1 MILTQDLLRLNKRVW
16 GAEWIFKG
24 VGVGCLKEKLFIHHK
39 KKKYLFT
46 KLVLNYRP
54 RRKKQRTKQNKKLKR
69 VVLVIKDG
77 FSVYDPLKCLN
88 SQTVHSVSPIFPC
101 YFLGRSLSLRG
112 RYLNLLS
119 MLSEN
124 WVYWVGRRTGMG
136 GDFIPIPCNH
146 GQFAVTRNYR

>member
-1 MILTQDLLRLNKRVW
+1 MILTQDLLRLNKWVW

-24 VGVGCLKEKLFIHHK
+24 VGVGCLKEKLFIQHK
-39 KKKYLFT
+39 KNIYLFT

-54 RRKKQRTKQNKKLKR
+54 RRKKNKEQNKTKR
-69 VVLVIKDG
+69 VDLVITDG

-88 SQTVHSVSPIFPC
+88 SQTVHSVSPIFSR
-101 YFLGRSLSLRG
+101 YFLGRSLIWRG

-136 GDFIPIPCNH
+136 GDFIPIPYNH
-146 GQFAVTRNYR
+146 GQFVVTRNYRWM